1 MSEPVYISVNAP
13 NIITIV
19 LIVAVAWGVF
29 AAGASLVR
37 QHLPQLGG

>member
-13 NIITIV
+13 NIITIL
-19 LIVAVAWGVF
+19 LIVAIGWGFF

-37 QHLPQLGG
+37 QKLPQ